1 MALSVDNS
9 LTLQHIPLLMELLK
23 TAVESLHCS
32 KFYRF
37 IFLKELDSLSEQF
50 MILAFFKIIFLAM

>member
-9 LTLQHIPLLMELLK
+9 LTLQHIPLLELLK